1 MYDLDR
7 LKEGSDLVEV
17 ARSLGLDPKKAG
29 SHYVARCPAHKDEG
43 RPNLSLDQ
51 KKGAMCFRCGYHADV
66 IDLVAKVKNV
76 ERGEAISWLA
86 GRLGLQP
93 DQAQGSKGAK
103 GSNGLGYRHKAK
115 PAPVYPKGADLP
127 PDPPASTP
135 VAAQV
140 DQLVDHDQ
148 PKRVA
153 LIWPAAAH
161 VPTIG
166 GQWRRLEDGRIE
178 AKYTPEELYLCL
190 SLVGYQGPPPTQ
202 IDQLVDAQ
210 PITAQA
216 DQVETLRVRVY
227 RALLEYTRPAAD
239 EPAGVAWLRENKGL
253 SIMTQA
259 AAGVCWLEDWAKADR
274 ELKAIFGVE
283 TLDGLGLLTKSGDL
297 HFKRH
302 RLLFPFWVKTAS
314 TAAPVYAQGRDIEA
328 TDKRYRF
335 DNPSGPVPCPYN
347 AAAISEARRSG
358 KSIFLCEGATDTL
371 TLTQADYLACGIV
384 GTQGFKPDWATHFAG
399 LSVFLA
405 FDPDQSGREA
415 AQKVAG
421 VFVAADLPAPRIV
434 TLPDGQDVTDF
445 FTGKATKVA
454 VKGG

>member
-76 ERGEAISWLA
+76 ERREAISWLA

-93 DQAQGSKGAK
+93 DQAQGAK
-103 GSNGLGYRHKAK
+103 GLGYNPKGK
-115 PAPVYPKGADLP
+115 PAQTYPKGADLP
-127 PDPPASTP
+127 PDPPASTL
-135 VAAQV
+135 VEAQG
-140 DQLVDHDQ
+140 DQLVARDH

-153 LIWPAAAH
+153 LIWPASAH
-161 VPTIG
+161 VPTIAG
-166 GQWRRLEDGRIE
+166 KWRRLEDGRIE
-178 AKYTPEELYLCL
+178 AEYTPEELYFCL
-190 SLVGYQGPPPTQ
+190 SMVGYQGPPPTQ
-202 IDQLVDAQ
+202 IDQLVD
-210 PITAQA
+210 PPPLT

-239 EPAGVAWLRENKGL
+239 EPAGVAWLRDNKGL
-253 SIMTQA
+253 SVMTQA
-259 AAGVCWLEDWAKADR
+259 AAGVCWLEDWATADR
-274 ELKAIFGVE
+274 QLKATFGVE

-302 RLLFPFWVKTAS
+302 RLLFPFWVKTAA
-314 TAAPVYAQGRDIEA
+314 TVAPVYAQGRNVDA
-328 TDKRYRF
+328 NDKRDRF

-347 AAAISEARRSG
+347 ADAISEARRSG
-358 KSIFLCEGATDTL
+358 SPVFLCEGTTDTL
-371 TLTQADYLACGIV
+371 TLTQAGRLACGIV
-384 GTQGFKPDWATHFAG
+384 GTQGFKPEWAKHFAS
-399 LSVFLA
+399 LSVILA
-405 FDPDQSGREA
+405 FDPDQPGREA
-415 AQKVAG
+415 AQKVAD
-421 VFVAADLPAPRIV
+421 VFVAADLTAPRIV

-454 VKGG
+454 AKGG